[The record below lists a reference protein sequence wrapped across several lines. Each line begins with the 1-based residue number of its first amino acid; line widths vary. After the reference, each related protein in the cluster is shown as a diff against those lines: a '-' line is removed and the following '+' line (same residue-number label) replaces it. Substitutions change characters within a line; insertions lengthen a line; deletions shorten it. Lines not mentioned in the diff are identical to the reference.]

1 MKSVNVQ
8 DAAHELIDLLLGG
21 GYEDDELKEKNG
33 EEVENNDEGEHRGKV
48 NFTFKH
54 NKRYTM

>member
-33 EEVENNDEGEHRGKV
+33 EEVENNDGEHRGKV